1 MELKAVQAANKI
13 KVLIVDDSALVR
25 KLLSNILDADPG
37 IEVVGTAVDAYMARE
52 KIKRLKP
59 DVITLDVE
67 MPRMD
72 GLTFLSNLMRL
83 HPMPVVMVSTL
94 TEKGAQV
101 TLDAL
106 NYGAIDYVS
115 KPRLDF
121 ANTIEDYADLLREK
135 IHMAAR
141 ARVRPYR
148 GHKATVSPLLAPGA
162 IPERFSVDQVL
173 PGNVR
178 QRQLRTTDKLIAIGA
193 STGGTE
199 AIREVLEKF
208 PIDVPGIVVAQHIPA
223 SFSKAFAD
231 RVNSRCAISV
241 AEARDGELIL
251 PGHAYIAPGDRHL
264 MVVRD
269 GARWRC
275 RLSDDVPV
283 NRHKPSV
290 DVLFRSVAQAAGLN
304 AVGLILTGMGKD
316 GAQGLLDM
324 AAAGAHTIAQDE
336 ASSVVW
342 GMPGAAVDLGACK
355 EVLPLHRL
363 SERVLA
369 VLAGMQA

>member
-1 MELKAVQAANKI
+1 MELKALNKKKVI

-25 KLLSNILDADPG
+25 KLLTNVLNADPE

-52 KIKRLKP
+52 KIKRLDP

-67 MPRMD
+67 MPKMD
-72 GLTFLSNLMRL
+72 GITFLSNLMRL
-83 HPMPVVMVSTL
+83 RPMPVVMVSTL

-106 NYGAIDYVS
+106 TYGAVDYVC
-115 KPRLDF
+115 KPKIDF
-121 ANTIEDYADLLREK
+121 SNTIDDYAETLVEK
-135 IHMAAR
+135 IKIASK
-141 ARVRPYR
+141 ARVRPFK
-148 GHKATVSPLLAPGA
+148 GSKASVSSLISPG
-162 IPERFSVDQVL
+162 SVQEKYSIDHVL
-173 PGNVR
+173 PGNFRHR
-178 QRQLRTTDKLIAIGA
+178 QIKTTDKLIAIGA

-208 PIDVPGIVVAQHIPA
+208 PIDVPGIVITQHIPV
-223 SFSKAFAD
+223 SFSKPFAD
-231 RVNSRCAISV
+231 RVNARCAITV
-241 AEARDGELIL
+241 TEAKDGEIIV

-290 DVLFRSVAQAAGLN
+290 DVLFRSVAHSAGLN
-304 AVGLILTGMGKD
+304 AIGIILTGMGKD
-316 GAQGLLDM
+316 GAQGLKDM
-324 AAAGAHTIAQDE
+324 LSAGAHTIAQDE
-336 ASSVVW
+336 PSSVVW
-342 GMPGAAVDLGACK
+342 GMPGAAVEVGACK
-355 EVLPLHRL
+355 EVLPLHKVSDRVIDYL
-363 SERVLA
+363 SVKD
-369 VLAGMQA
+369 

>member
-1 MELKAVQAANKI
+1 MELKALQPAKVI
-13 KVLIVDDSALVR
+13 KVLIVDDSAVVR
-25 KLLSNILDADPG
+25 KLLTNVLNADPE

-52 KIKRLKP
+52 KIKLLKP
-59 DVITLDVE
+59 DVLTLDVE

-72 GLTFLSNLMRL
+72 GITFLSNLMRL

-106 NYGAIDYVS
+106 NYGAIDYVC
-115 KPRLDF
+115 KPKLDF
-121 ANTIEDYADLLREK
+121 SNTIEDYAELLVEK
-135 IHMAAR
+135 IKTAAR
-141 ARVRPYR
+141 ARVRAFR
-148 GHKATVSPLLAPGA
+148 GTKATVSPLLHPDA
-162 IPERFSVDQVL
+162 IPEKYSVDQVL
-173 PGNVR
+173 PSTVR
-178 QRQLRTTDKLIAIGA
+178 HKQFRTTDKLIAIGA

-208 PIDVPGIVVAQHIPA
+208 PIDVPGIVVTQHIPA

-231 RVNSRCAISV
+231 RVNSRCAITV
-241 AEARDGELIL
+241 TEAKDGEIIL

-275 RLSDDVPV
+275 RLTDDVPV

-290 DVLFRSVAQAAGLN
+290 DVLFRSVAQSAGLN
-304 AVGLILTGMGKD
+304 AIGIILTGMGKD

-324 AAAGAHTIAQDE
+324 ASAGAHTIAQDE

-342 GMPGAAVDLGACK
+342 GMPGAAVEIGASR
-355 EVLPLHRL
+355 EVLPLHKV
-363 SERVLA
+363 SDRVLA
-369 VLAGMQA
+369 VLAGM